1 LATEQQLLIQLLSGE
16 HLSSVDKKRLLDY
29 LEQEDTSAL
38 HALLLQQFGED
49 LEAGARIDKAVSAQL
64 WQQIA
69 GKGGLKQVTPA
80 VETIPARRRSLA
92 MPRLWW
98 AAAAV
103 ILVLGAGT
111 YLWQAS
117 SSHPSNTP
125 SSLVQNIPPGH
136 EGAVLTL
143 ADGSQIQLDTVQN
156 AVVALQG
163 GATAKVVNGALIY
176 EESRDQHP
184 IVYNTM
190 STPKGRQF
198 RLTLPD
204 GSAIWLNSASS
215 IRFPTVFAEAERKVE
230 VTGEAYFE
238 VADDP
243 AKPFR
248 VSINN
253 KAAITVLGTHFN
265 INAYD
270 NEESIA
276 TTLLEGKVQV
286 SNLLQSAA
294 GNATVTLQP
303 LQQAQITPAGAG
315 IRLINSVDPER
326 VMAWKNGLFHFENAT
341 LAEIMRQLERWYDIE
356 VVYESTVPDIAL
368 KGEITRDVPI
378 GDLLTALKKLGV
390 HYKLEGRRLLIAH

>member
-1 LATEQQLLIQLLSGE
+1 
-16 HLSSVDKKRLLDY
+16 
-29 LEQEDTSAL
+29 
-38 HALLLQQFGED
+38 
-49 LEAGARIDKAVSAQL
+49 
-64 WQQIA
+64 
-69 GKGGLKQVTPA
+69 
-80 VETIPARRRSLA
+80 
-92 MPRLWW
+92 M
-98 AAAAV
+98 
-103 ILVLGAGT
+103 
-111 YLWQAS
+111 AS
-117 SSHPSNTP
+117 SRSVKAPSQ
-125 SSLVQNIPPGH
+125 LAQHILPGH

-143 ADGSQIQLDTVQN
+143 ADGSQVQLDTIQN
-156 AVVALQG
+156 AVIALQG
-163 GATAKVVNGALIY
+163 GATAKVVNGTLIY
-176 EESRDQHP
+176 EESGQQHQLL
-184 IVYNTM
+184 YNTM

-204 GSAIWLNSASS
+204 GSGVWLNSASS
-215 IRFPTVFAEAERKVE
+215 IRFPTVFAEEERKVE

-238 VADDP
+238 VAENP

-253 KAAITVLGTHFN
+253 KAEITVLGTYFN

-276 TTLLEGKVQV
+276 TTLLAGSVRV
-286 SNLLQSAA
+286 TNLLQPAA
-294 GNATVTLQP
+294 GSAPVTLQP
-303 LQQAQITPAGAG
+303 LQQAQISPAGAG
-315 IRLINSVDPER
+315 IQLVSNVDPEK